1 MHLVLREQVD
11 ESEPES
17 AFNYYPPPSLNFCQI
32 VVKLA
37 ARLMFS
43 LKDKYSL
50 KDLCGG
56 TLEFGNA
63 DRTLR
68 VLVHILLPLCIRLG
82 TGSKGKYRKTH
93 NLQQTC
99 SRLVPMLFQ
108 ERVIKICSH
117 CLSSD
122 C

>member
-1 MHLVLREQVD
+1 MRLVLREQVSD
-11 ESEPES
+11 TEGDIGLSH
-17 AFNYYPPPSLNFCQI
+17 YPQPSITFCQL

-56 TLEFGNA
+56 TMEFGNS

-82 TGSKGKYRKTH
+82 TGSKGK
-93 NLQQTC
+93 
-99 SRLVPMLFQ
+99 
-108 ERVIKICSH
+108 
-117 CLSSD
+117 
-122 C
+122 

>member
-1 MHLVLREQVD
+1 MRLVLREEVTD
-11 ESEPES
+11 ADTESV
-17 AFNYYPPPSLNFCQI
+17 FNNYPPPSLTFCQL

-56 TLEFGNA
+56 TIEFGNS

-68 VLVHILLPLCIRLG
+68 VLVHMLLPLCIRLG
-82 TGSKGKYRKTH
+82 TGSKSKCMIHTLGT
-93 NLQQTC
+93 
-99 SRLVPMLFQ
+99 S
-108 ERVIKICSH
+108 
-117 CLSSD
+117 
-122 C
+122 

>member
-1 MHLVLREQVD
+1 MATCMRLVLREQVN
-11 ESEPES
+11 ESDPDS
-17 AFNYYPPPSLNFCQI
+17 AFNYYPPPCLSFCQL

-56 TLEFGNA
+56 TIEFGNA
-63 DRTLR
+63 ERTLR

-82 TGSKGKYRKTH
+82 TGSKG
-93 NLQQTC
+93 
-99 SRLVPMLFQ
+99 
-108 ERVIKICSH
+108 E
-117 CLSSD
+117 
-122 C
+122 

>member
-1 MHLVLREQVD
+1 MRLVLREQTS
-11 ESEPES
+11 ESDTENMFS
-17 AFNYYPPPSLNFCQI
+17 YYPPPSLTFSQL

-37 ARLMFS
+37 ARLMYS

-56 TLEFGNA
+56 TIEFGND

-82 TGSKGKYRKTH
+82 TGSRGR
-93 NLQQTC
+93 
-99 SRLVPMLFQ
+99 
-108 ERVIKICSH
+108 
-117 CLSSD
+117 
-122 C
+122 